1 MHPEAPTMTSDL
13 PTEGRC
19 PTDTACAATE
29 PEWVASYRTSGLAV
43 IPGVL
48 PLARLDRI
56 ARDMHCVYARQLERL
71 GLPVTDW
78 SGRTSLRR
86 NMERL
91 LQADVKAYLAATR
104 HTARLA
110 SLQQLVVS
118 DAVLSI
124 ASALGLQAVSLPT
137 SPVLHVMGDTLRIA
151 GGYHGV
157 ATHQDWPVVR
167 GSLDAVTMW
176 FSLFEV
182 TPRTYP
188 LQLIPG
194 SHRRG
199 VWPSQITEH
208 TSEVD
213 PSTYVDADFISAT
226 VARGD
231 LLVFTGFT
239 VHRTAV
245 KDCAGLRIAASMRYE
260 NTVESTFVER
270 GYPCAYQRTVIREA
284 PSPGFPS
291 ARQVDSALG
300 LAD

>member
-1 MHPEAPTMTSDL
+1 MTYAL
-13 PTEGRC
+13 HAERQR
-19 PTDTACAATE
+19 TAE
-29 PEWVASYRTSGLAV
+29 PDWVDSYRASGLAV

-48 PLARLDRI
+48 PVACLDRI
-56 ARDMHCVYARQLERL
+56 ACDMHCAYARQLERL
-71 GLPVTDW
+71 GLPAAAW
-78 SGRTSLRR
+78 SGRASLLQ

-124 ASALGLQAVSLPT
+124 ASALGLQATSLTT
-137 SPVLHVMGDTLRIA
+137 SPVLHVMGDSLRIP

-157 ATHQDWPVVR
+157 ATHQDWPVVQ

-176 FSLFEV
+176 FSLFDV
-182 TPRTYP
+182 TPHTYP

-213 PSTYVDADFISAT
+213 PSTYVDADFITAT

-260 NTVESTFVER
+260 NTAEATFVE
-270 GYPCAYQRTVIREA
+270 G
-284 PSPGFPS
+284 
-291 ARQVDSALG
+291 
-300 LAD
+300 

>member
-1 MHPEAPTMTSDL
+1 MTSAL
-13 PTEGRC
+13 HAERP
-19 PTDTACAATE
+19 CAAD
-29 PEWVASYRTSGLAV
+29 PDWVASYRASGLAV

-48 PLARLDRI
+48 PPECLDRI
-56 ARDMHCVYARQLERL
+56 ARDMHCAYARQLERL
-71 GLPVTDW
+71 GLPAAAW
-78 SGRTSLRR
+78 SGRASLLL

-104 HTARLA
+104 HSARLA

-118 DAVLSI
+118 EAVLSI
-124 ASALGLQAVSLPT
+124 ASALGLQAASLPT
-137 SPVLHVMGDTLRIA
+137 SPVLHVMGDTLRIP

-157 ATHQDWPVVR
+157 ATHQDWPVVQ

-176 FSLFEV
+176 VSLFDV
-182 TPRTYP
+182 TARTYP

-199 VWPSQITEH
+199 VWPSRFTEH

-213 PSTYVDADFISAT
+213 PSCYGDDDFITAT

-231 LLVFTGFT
+231 LLAFTGFT

-260 NTVESTFVER
+260 NTAEATFVER
-270 GYPCAYQRTVIREA
+270 GYPCAYQRSVIREA
-284 PSPGFPS
+284 PSSGFPS
-291 ARQVDSALG
+291 TAQVGRALG

>member
-1 MHPEAPTMTSDL
+1 MTLALRSER
-13 PTEGRC
+13 PRGIIAGRV
-19 PTDTACAATE
+19 PAQPGWLGA
-29 PEWVASYRTSGLAV
+29 YRESGLAV

-48 PLARLDRI
+48 PVDRLDRI
-56 ARDMHCVYARQLERL
+56 ARDMHCTYERQLERL
-71 GLPVTDW
+71 GLPAAPW
-78 SGRTSLRR
+78 SGRASLLQ

-91 LQADVKAYLAATR
+91 LQADVKVYLAATR
-104 HTARLA
+104 HNARLA

-124 ASALGLQAVSLPT
+124 AATLGLCATSLPT
-137 SPVLHVMGDTLRIA
+137 SPVLHVMGDTLRIP

-157 ATHQDWPVVR
+157 ATHQDWPVVQ

-176 FSLFEV
+176 FSLFDV
-182 TPRTYP
+182 TPQTYP

-199 VWPSQITEH
+199 VWPGRITDH

-213 PSTYVDADFISAT
+213 PAAYVDADFITAT

-245 KDCAGLRIAASMRYE
+245 KDCTGLRIAASMRYE
-260 NTVESTFVER
+260 NTAEPSFVER
-270 GYPCAYQRTVIREA
+270 EYPCAYQRTVIREVLF
-284 PSPGFPS
+284 PGFPS
-291 ARQVDSALG
+291 AMQVDGALG
-300 LAD
+300 FGKGG

>member
-1 MHPEAPTMTSDL
+1 MTYAL
-13 PTEGRC
+13 HAERQR
-19 PTDTACAATE
+19 TAE
-29 PEWVASYRTSGLAV
+29 PDWVDSYRASGLAV

-48 PLARLDRI
+48 PVACLDRI
-56 ARDMHCVYARQLERL
+56 ACDMHCAYARQLERL
-71 GLPVTDW
+71 GLPAAAW
-78 SGRTSLRR
+78 SGRASLLQ

-124 ASALGLQAVSLPT
+124 ASALGLQATSLPT
-137 SPVLHVMGDTLRIA
+137 SPVLHVMGDSLRIP

-157 ATHQDWPVVR
+157 ATHQDWPVVQ

-176 FSLFEV
+176 FSLFDV
-182 TPRTYP
+182 TPHTYP

-194 SHRRG
+194 SHRLG

-213 PSTYVDADFISAT
+213 PSTYVDADFITAT

-260 NTVESTFVER
+260 NTAEATFVER

-284 PSPGFPS
+284 PSSGFPS
-291 ARQVDSALG
+291 SAQVDSALG

>member
-1 MHPEAPTMTSDL
+1 MTLALRSERPRAAVAGRAP
-13 PTEGRC
+13 G
-19 PTDTACAATE
+19 E
-29 PEWVASYRTSGLAV
+29 PGWLGAYRASGLAV

-48 PLARLDRI
+48 PVDRLERI
-56 ARDMHCVYARQLERL
+56 ACDMHCTYERQLERL
-71 GLPVTDW
+71 GLAAEPW
-78 SGRTSLRR
+78 SGRASLLQ

-91 LQADVKAYLAATR
+91 LQADVRLYLAATR
-104 HTARLA
+104 HNARLA

-124 ASALGLQAVSLPT
+124 ASALGLQATSLPT
-137 SPVLHVMGDTLRIA
+137 SPVLHVMGDTLRIP

-157 ATHQDWPVVR
+157 STHQDWPVVQ

-176 FSLFEV
+176 FSLFDV
-182 TPRTYP
+182 TPQTFP

-199 VWPSQITEH
+199 VWPSCITEH

-213 PSTYVDADFISAT
+213 PSTYTDADFVTAT
-226 VARGD
+226 VSRGD

-260 NTVESTFVER
+260 NTAEPTFVDR
-270 GYPCAYQRTVIREA
+270 QYPCAYQRTVIREVLF
-284 PSPGFPS
+284 PDFPS
-291 ARQVDSALG
+291 VAEVDRALG
-300 LAD
+300 YDR